1 MNEFSGEWT
10 WLVEIDT
17 NATVTQITPLH
28 NESNRKESLNV
39 KHIKP

>member
-1 MNEFSGEWT
+1 MKVFSVKWT

-17 NATVTQITPLH
+17 HATVTEITPLY